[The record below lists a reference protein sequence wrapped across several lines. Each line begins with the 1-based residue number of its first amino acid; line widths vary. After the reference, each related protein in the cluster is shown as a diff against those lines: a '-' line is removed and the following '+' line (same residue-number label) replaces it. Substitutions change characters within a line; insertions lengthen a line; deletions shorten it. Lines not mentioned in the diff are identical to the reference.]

1 MASMDKKRKTQ
12 QKWKEGKGWHR
23 ANRAKQNLL
32 RAEMKVA
39 RWTRYNEE
47 ISLAKRAAPIVKH
60 GKRKGQVDT
69 GRFDVTGLQNYI
81 EVQKNIIKM
90 GRFVY

>member
-1 MASMDKKRKTQ
+1 MDKKRKTQ

-32 RAEMKVA
+32 RATMKVA

-47 ISLAKRAAPIVKH
+47 ISLAKRAAPLFKS
-60 GKRKGQVDT
+60 GKFKGQVDT
-69 GRFDVTGLQNYI
+69 NRFNTEGLLNYI

-90 GRFVY
+90 GRFTY